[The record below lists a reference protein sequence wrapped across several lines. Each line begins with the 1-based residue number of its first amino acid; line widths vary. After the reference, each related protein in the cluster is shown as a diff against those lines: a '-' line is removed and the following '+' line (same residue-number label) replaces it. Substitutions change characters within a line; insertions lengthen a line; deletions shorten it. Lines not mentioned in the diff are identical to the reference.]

1 MPTITVEGVPP
12 GLLLRL
18 AAAAAAN
25 GRCLNS
31 EIIVHLARS
40 ANAGAAGT
48 CRSDHRNLVA
58 RCGARRG
65 GGYRCVALVGESR
78 TGWGGPA
85 SGGAEGRLGG

>member
-48 CRSDHRNLVA
+48 GRSDHRSLAA
-58 RCGARRG
+58 RCGARQG
-65 GGYRCVALVGESR
+65 GDCRSGALVGESR

-85 SGGAEGRLGG
+85 SGGAEGRPRG

>member
-1 MPTITVEGVPP
+1 VATITVEDVPP

-40 ANAGAAGT
+40 ANAPVSGAA
-48 CRSDHRNLVA
+48 
-58 RCGARRG
+58 
-65 GGYRCVALVGESR
+65 R

-85 SGGAEGRLGG
+85 AEGAVRRERA

>member
-40 ANAGAAGT
+40 VNAGAAETG
-48 CRSDHRNLVA
+48 RSDHLNLTA
-58 RCGARRG
+58 WCGARRG
-65 GGYRCVALVGESR
+65 GCRSGALVGKSR
-78 TGWGGPA
+78 TGWGGPE
-85 SGGAEGRLGG
+85 SG

>member
-1 MPTITVEGVPP
+1 MATIAVERLPE

-40 ANAGAAGT
+40 ANAQAVQPG
-48 CRSDHRNLVA
+48 RPDHRHPAA
-58 RCGARRG
+58 RCGEGRG
-65 GGYRCVALVGESR
+65 CRCRQVAGAGEERS
-78 TGWGGPA
+78 GWGGPA
-85 SGGAEGRLGG
+85 SGGVERLSRG

>member
-1 MPTITVEGVPP
+1 MATITLEGVPP

-40 ANAGAAGT
+40 ANGAALQSG
-48 CRSDHRNLVA
+48 RPQPRHLVA
-58 RCGARRG
+58 RCGEGRG
-65 GGYRCVALVGESR
+65 GICRPGAARGEAR
-78 TGWGGPA
+78 TGWGGPP
-85 SGGAEGRLGG
+85 SRGAEGRARE